1 MDHASKADRIKQP
14 ANHYKRPKDIL
25 EDNELSFEEK
35 KEALDTWEQ
44 DARQLV
50 TASSEGMPGSHEGAQ
65 RDDHHRLGQVVRAK
79 EKLGVGPTRKPS
91 H

>member
-1 MDHASKADRIKQP
+1 MEHASKVDRIKQP
-14 ANHYKRPKDIL
+14 ATHYKRPEDIL
-25 EDNELSFEEK
+25 EDNALSFEEK

-50 TASSEGMPGSHEGAQ
+50 TASNEGMPGSDEGAQ

-79 EKLGVGPTRKPS
+79 EKLGATPTRKPS